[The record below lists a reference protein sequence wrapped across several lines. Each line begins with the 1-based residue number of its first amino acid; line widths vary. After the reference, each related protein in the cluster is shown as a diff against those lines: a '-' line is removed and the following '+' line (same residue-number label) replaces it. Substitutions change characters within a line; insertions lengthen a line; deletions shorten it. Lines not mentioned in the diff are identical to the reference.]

1 MKPFSILSWVVA
13 PLLAVAFLVVRET
26 TRPVAERIGQEQV
39 APASI
44 AQKPLPAAT
53 LALAFGYSE
62 PVGQAAS
69 QAELVLKACFVS
81 SLGQARALVASREG
95 ESLYRVG
102 DRMPGGSVLR
112 RIDVRSITLWDGER
126 EQTLALSGS
135 RASVFVQSGS
145 TPTRG
150 PASADSPRLLREV
163 Q

>member
-1 MKPFSILSWVVA
+1 M
-13 PLLAVAFLVVRET
+13 
-26 TRPVAERIGQEQV
+26 AERVGQEQV
-39 APASI
+39 APAPT
-44 AQKPLPAAT
+44 AQKPLPTAT
-53 LALAFGYSE
+53 LALAFGYSA

-69 QAELVLKACFVS
+69 QAELVLKACFVP
-81 SLGQARALVASREG
+81 SLGHARALVASREG

-126 EQTLALSGS
+126 EQRLALPGS
-135 RASVFVQSGS
+135 RANVFVQSGS
-145 TPTRG
+145 PPVRG